1 MSVLISQKES
11 LPFFL
16 WVFRSSLLVRGL
28 ISRWLHVLSWQKNV
42 RLSTQEASK
51 GKQGAFFHPQVW
63 QSNSSLETCKVS
75 RETNWPFDTALP
87 TLKLA
92 RAFMSGETFR
102 RLSRTFI
109 ITILLTSQKP
119 TLMLKLQHRPNSFK
133 HSWIPITYMY
143 IKDNPLFT
151 VCQNPQK
158 RSYLVEYIQFENES
172 FGGHFLSQFSLFS
185 IRLRVSPLTHW
196 KNYGSL

>member
-1 MSVLISQKES
+1 MSVCQLKRQEGES
-11 LPFFL
+11 
-16 WVFRSSLLVRGL
+16 G
-28 ISRWLHVLSWQKNV
+28 
-42 RLSTQEASK
+42 
-51 GKQGAFFHPQVW
+51 GAFFHPQVW

-143 IKDNPLFT
+143 IRDT
-151 VCQNPQK
+151 
-158 RSYLVEYIQFENES
+158 
-172 FGGHFLSQFSLFS
+172 LFS
-185 IRLRVSPLTHW
+185 QCLKIHSKSLIVWKCIKNATFINRVNPYLSSPSPIESIHIYLHR
-196 KNYGSL
+196 